1 MTTATL
7 NIGKQTTLIVG
18 GIVTTEKMGSF
29 ESIINKFNS
38 IIFTG
43 MSKPAKK
50 EKYEKMLVNSGFSK
64 SVVLFDRN
72 AGFDGINSDVI
83 DFRVEYTK

>member
-7 NIGKQTTLIVG
+7 DIGKQTTLIIG

-29 ESIINKFNS
+29 ESIINKFDN

-50 EKYEKMLVNSGFSK
+50 EKYERLLDNAGFSK
-64 SVVLFDRN
+64 SCVWYDRN
-72 AGFDGINSDVI
+72 AGFEGINSDVI
-83 DFRVEYTK
+83 DFRIKYTK